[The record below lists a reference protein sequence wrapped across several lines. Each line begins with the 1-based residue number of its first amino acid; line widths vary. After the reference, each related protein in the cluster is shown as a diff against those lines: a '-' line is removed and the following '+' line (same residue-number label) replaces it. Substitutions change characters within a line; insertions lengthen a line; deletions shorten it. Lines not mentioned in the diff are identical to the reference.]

1 MMGRQDWPGMWAKLK
16 KRQRSKT
23 MAGWG
28 RKVKEGFLPF
38 LLFFHF
44 KVLGVLFVLCSFS
57 WIKKLC
63 LSLQAEA
70 VRSHWMKLKL

>member
-1 MMGRQDWPGMWAKLK
+1 MWAKFER
-16 KRQRSKT
+16 RQRSKT
-23 MAGWG
+23 VAGGG
-28 RKVKEGFLPF
+28 RKIKEGFLPF

-44 KVLGVLFVLCSFS
+44 KILGVLCSFS

-70 VRSHWMKLKL
+70 VRSHWIRSGKAVTDEE